1 MLSLISL
8 VGTEHAK
15 KVLIESA
22 QMLCLSYSA
31 CQIACIS
38 DEVGLGIAPIS
49 KYNQVNKYTH
59 FLK

>member
-8 VGTEHAK
+8 VGIEHAK

-49 KYNQVNKYTH
+49 KYN
-59 FLK
+59 